1 MAGDVFTV
9 VYIAGVAA
17 DVVDIAMLAIVAS
30 GIESFEAPASFNELF
45 SYEEGRLV
53 VNTIAGCEV
62 SSIMGIGDAELE
74 CVA

>member
-1 MAGDVFTV
+1 MFTV

-53 VNTIAGCEV
+53 VNAIAGCEV